1 MNCLICITVYITKF
15 SAFSKTTF
23 SKRSKKQATKHTE
36 WALLTHA
43 VDSKSVKQTN
53 IYSIRK
59 SLPSLTLPLT
69 KCTIDRNGVWIGK
82 VVEEVLPPQ
91 SVAGDEASS
100 AWPG

>member
-1 MNCLICITVYITKF
+1 MCITKF

-23 SKRSKKQATKHTE
+23 LKRSKKQATKHTK

-43 VDSKSVKQTN
+43 VDSKSVKQID
-53 IYSIRK
+53 IYSVRK
-59 SLPSLTLPLT
+59 SLPSLTLLPT

-91 SVAGDEASS
+91 SVADEEASS
-100 AWPG
+100 AWTG